1 MIKVTNLSF
10 SYTDIPVFD
19 NTSFVIGENQK
30 VGIVGPNGA
39 GKSTL
44 LKIIL
49 GREDVLSGTI
59 DIIGQIAHV
68 PQEVKRNPTI
78 EAAKSVRD
86 YVDANNVLG
95 DFEIKKLL
103 ANLEAQNV
111 SLDQI
116 PAKLSGGQ
124 KTKIALARAL
134 LMEPDILMLDEPTNF
149 MDIQGKK
156 WVMNFLANYPKTV
169 VLISHDLELLDKH
182 IDKVLYLNT
191 HSKKIEEYRG
201 NYTKFLQL
209 KKEKEDLLKRQVAVE
224 QKHIDRMKK
233 SLVRLMGNKSKKG
246 VRQRVMMQ
254 RTIQRYEEKLPDLPP
269 QVRSIKMSL
278 PEPDRISELVIK
290 AENISKAYG
299 NKKVLDN
306 VDISVLRG
314 QRIALVGPNGVGKST
329 LIKILMGII
338 KPDNGSLRKS
348 DGLNIGYYSQ
358 EFDTIDLDQTL
369 YQVFDGKSGLNERQ
383 IRSVLVKFM
392 FVGDKIHQSVETL
405 SGGEKT
411 RLSISQLLLA
421 KHNLLILDEPTTYL
435 DVLSQRII
443 LEALKEYR
451 GAMLVVSHTQDFIK
465 ELQPDKVL
473 ILPENRFAL
482 WSDEI
487 LEKVAEY

>member
-254 RTIQRYEEKLPDLPP
+254 RTIQRYEEKLPDGTIVKRKAKKKFTINPLGDLIAKAHQAGFEHVHIPETP
-269 QVRSIKMSL
+269 ISYTTAAGRDRASL
-278 PEPDRISELVIK
+278 VFHRISE
-290 AENISKAYG
+290 
-299 NKKVLDN
+299 
-306 VDISVLRG
+306 
-314 QRIALVGPNGVGKST
+314 PT
-329 LIKILMGII
+329 
-338 KPDNGSLRKS
+338 PSL
-348 DGLNIGYYSQ
+348 
-358 EFDTIDLDQTL
+358 
-369 YQVFDGKSGLNERQ
+369 
-383 IRSVLVKFM
+383 
-392 FVGDKIHQSVETL
+392 
-405 SGGEKT
+405 
-411 RLSISQLLLA
+411 SQLWVGSFEVQA
-421 KHNLLILDEPTTYL
+421 P
-435 DVLSQRII
+435 SPMP
-443 LEALKEYR
+443 A
-451 GAMLVVSHTQDFIK
+451 S
-465 ELQPDKVL
+465 
-473 ILPENRFAL
+473 
-482 WSDEI
+482 
-487 LEKVAEY
+487 